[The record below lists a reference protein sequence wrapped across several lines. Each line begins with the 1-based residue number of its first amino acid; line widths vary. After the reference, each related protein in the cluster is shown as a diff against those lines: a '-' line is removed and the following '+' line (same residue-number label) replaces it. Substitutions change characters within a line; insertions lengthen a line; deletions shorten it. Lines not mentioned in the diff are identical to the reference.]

1 MCKIQNFPFVEEFFY
16 YPEHCCRICTPE
28 TFHLSKSHICPGLV
42 IIRTSMLPKQ
52 AIPPPPPAPSVTKNP
67 DGDISGTKSA
77 TGGDPLVSKQPF
89 FQSFADFWP
98 FLGEEKSCQNSKKIT
113 VFKIFK
119 INYLQIS
126 GFLYIFLISG
136 PISGTKIATGDPMV
150 SKQLD
155 RRVTWPK
162 RPKGAKDEGKRPG
175 GQDPE
180 GPDFQSHINLIIV
193 ISIFTIMIFL
203 TYIEE
208 AFAGELLATDCAQH
222 LVRFP
227 THLKIFQF
235 FSSVTKFS
243 FSKLNFHTPF
253 YQTVAFLFNK
263 IWPR

>member
-1 MCKIQNFPFVEEFFY
+1 MDFVTPDEQNSKGPCFGVSLFWN
-16 YPEHCCRICTPE
+16 PEHCCRICKPE

-52 AIPPPPPAPSVTKNP
+52 AIPPPPPAPCVTKNP

-98 FLGEEKSCQNSKKIT
+98 FLKEEKSCQNSKKIT
-113 VFKIFK
+113 VSKIFK

-193 ISIFTIMIFL
+193 ISIFTIVIIM

-235 FSSVTKFS
+235 F
-243 FSKLNFHTPF
+243 LIG
-253 YQTVAFLFNK
+253 NK
-263 IWPR
+263 IFFF